1 MDTSC
6 QDQIQRLLTYFD
18 QQGKESI
25 LPILQDRLD
34 ILCAQELIKKRKSE
48 NMDRKTISD
57 VIARR
62 VEPIRPTVTN
72 LDEYFD
78 AQQEEINAEMA
89 LRRGS
94 SLELQGVL

>member
-1 MDTSC
+1 
-6 QDQIQRLLTYFD
+6 
-18 QQGKESI
+18 
-25 LPILQDRLD
+25 
-34 ILCAQELIKKRKSE
+34 
-48 NMDRKTISD
+48 MDRKTISD